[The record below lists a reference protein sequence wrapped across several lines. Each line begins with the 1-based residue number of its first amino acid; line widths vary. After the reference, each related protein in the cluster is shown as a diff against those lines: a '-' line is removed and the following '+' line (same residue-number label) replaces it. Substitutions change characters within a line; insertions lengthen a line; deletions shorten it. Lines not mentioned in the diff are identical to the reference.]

1 MSRRALLNT
10 DQPLKRRQQGFSLL
24 ELVLVMV
31 IMGVMASVS
40 LSFLDEQDS
49 TQRARLSNE
58 KIKAIKRHFLSVDRY
73 QGEPL
78 MSGFVVD
85 NGLDF
90 TDSTDLP
97 SLINM
102 EYLFI
107 LPQVERNA
115 MDEDDYFRVSIK
127 ESYRRIIGEIDEP
140 IPILRRF
147 GFLDEVYVGLDQAAP
162 ASKVQVQGA
171 GLFKGLRSGLYD
183 ISSLRDSKGA
193 IKDNWGDDFDMPL
206 DTTDNT
212 LGLKVKTAGKAYK
225 TERGNFIA
233 LDIKHAD
240 TAIPLSQLTVQI
252 TGIPTSL
259 LPATFKVALVSFN
272 NFNGCNNNVQD
283 CWQSLYSNEASPVM
297 GEQRLK
303 MQNLAD
309 ALTPFN
315 DDVQQFKQVTPTPS
329 AADPK
334 KLTEFE
340 FVYENPATS
349 SDENWGFVAADTS
362 NLLLDFAVDPSAT
375 PTPAFFD
382 DIVTVGRHLLVVLI
396 KKDTAAAWQIYP
408 GNDLSTGAVT
418 TKPLFR
424 YVELLPGMS
433 PSRIAIEVAN

>member
-1 MSRRALLNT
+1 MSRRALLNI

-40 LSFLDEQDS
+40 LSFMDEQDS

-90 TDSTDLP
+90 TDS
-97 SLINM
+97 
-102 EYLFI
+102 F
-107 LPQVERNA
+107 
-115 MDEDDYFRVSIK
+115 DEPGLDDDDYFRVSIRDT
-127 ESYRRIIGEIDEP
+127 YLRITGKRDQRDQ
-140 IPILRRF
+140 RRF
-147 GFLDEVYVGLDQAAP
+147 GFLDEVYVALDQAAP

-183 ISSLRDSKGA
+183 ISSLRDSEGA
-193 IKDNWGDDFDMPL
+193 IKDNWGDEFLMPL
-206 DTTDNT
+206 DPIDNT
-212 LGLKVKTAGKAYK
+212 LGLKVNTGDTGEKVYK

-240 TAIPLSQLTVQI
+240 TAIPLSQLAVQI

-283 CWQSLYSNEASPVM
+283 CWQSLYSNEASLVV

-315 DDVQQFKQVTPTPS
+315 DEVHQFKQVTPTPS
-329 AADPK
+329 PADPK

-362 NLLLDFAVDPSAT
+362 NLLLDFVVDPSAT

-433 PSRIAIEVAN
+433 PRKIAIEVAN